1 MLSRA
6 LFAAG
11 NAAPLA
17 RRAALIVGRATLVVG
32 RAPLVL
38 GCAAFLAACA
48 APSKPAPMA
57 AAPAA
62 PPNWDGAY
70 HGTSTRFRAAAR
82 DCPHPG
88 LLTLYVAQGAFYY
101 PWIQGTDV
109 TATIGPDGVVS
120 GGGPGITLS
129 GKAHG
134 HDMVGDVTDGVC
146 GLHFTVRRRF

>member
-1 MLSRA
+1 MHRRA

-11 NAAPLA
+11 DAAPA
-17 RRAALIVGRATLVVG
+17 MGRAALVIGRAALVI
-32 RAPLVL
+32 

-48 APSKPAPMA
+48 APAKPASM
-57 AAPAA
+57 APAPVA

-101 PWIQGTDV
+101 PWMQGTDV
-109 TATIGPDGVVS
+109 TATIGPDGIVS

-129 GKAHG
+129 GRAHG
-134 HDMVGDVTDGVC
+134 HDLVGDVTDGVC

>member
-1 MLSRA
+1 MPRRA
-6 LFAAG
+6 LLAACSG
-11 NAAPLA
+11 ALA
-17 RRAALIVGRATLVVG
+17 M
-32 RAPLVL
+32 
-38 GCAAFLAACA
+38 GCAAFLTGCA
-48 APSKPAPMA
+48 APPKPAPVA

-101 PWIQGTDV
+101 PWMQGTDV
-109 TATIGPDGVVS
+109 TATIGPDGTVS
-120 GGGPGITLS
+120 GGGPGITLT
-129 GKAHG
+129 GRAHG
-134 HDMVGDVTDGVC
+134 HDLAGDVTDGVC